1 MKLLATLSSN
11 VVLAKARTMYG
22 RRLTP
27 ENYKDLLKCQ
37 TVSEVA
43 SYLKNRTDYA
53 KVMAG
58 IEETE
63 IHRDQVEAKL
73 RQKLQDDF
81 TSLCRYEIT
90 VGERFSPYF
99 IRRWEI
105 EQILKAVLFLNSGEA
120 VTESDQAPQMP
131 PSFLELT
138 SLDPK
143 KLSHAANFDELL
155 SALARTPYSKL
166 LEPYK
171 PKEKERIDYTE
182 VEIVLFTFLYETIF
196 QIIRNNT
203 HGETKRQ
210 LLEIF
215 TSFIDLTNYVR
226 IVRLKM
232 SYRIDPEIIKKS
244 LLPYGAI
251 DQKVIDE
258 MAAAASEAEIDAAMN
273 RTAMGRKISRENC
286 SYVDEI
292 PRRYNFRI
300 CQHDLHF
307 STHPSVV
314 LIAYVFAREAE
325 ISDIITIVE
334 GIRYKLEPTEIKKL
348 LTILNSAERGG

>member
-1 MKLLATLSSN
+1 MLATLSSN

-43 SYLKNRTDYA
+43 SYLKNRTDYS

-73 RQKLQDDF
+73 RQKLQEDF

-105 EQILKAVLFLNSGEA
+105 AQILEAVLFLNSGAALPEGEEA
-120 VTESDQAPQMP
+120 SLMPQP
-131 PSFLELT
+131 FLKQS

-143 KLSHAANFDELL
+143 KLARAANFDELL
-155 SALARTPYSKL
+155 SALARTPYGKL
-166 LEPYK
+166 LEPFQ
-171 PKEKERIDYTE
+171 PKEKERIDYTRI
-182 VEIVLFTFLYETIF
+182 EIALYGFLYETIF
-196 QIIRNNT
+196 EIILKNT

-215 TSFIDLTNYVR
+215 TSFIDLSNYVR
-226 IVRLKM
+226 IVRLKL
-232 SYRIDPEIIKKS
+232 SYHIDPEVIKES

-251 DQKVIDE
+251 DRKVIDE
-258 MAAAASEAEIDAAMN
+258 MAAAKSEEEIDAAMN
-273 RTAMGRKISRENC
+273 RTPIGRKISREKC

-292 PRRYNFRI
+292 PRRYNFRV

-334 GIRYKLEPTEIKKL
+334 GIRYKLEPSEIKKL
-348 LTILNSAERGG
+348 LTIVNYMEGSG

>member
-1 MKLLATLSSN
+1 MLATLSSN

-43 SYLKNRTDYA
+43 SYLKNRTDYS
-53 KVMAG
+53 KVLAG

-73 RQKLQDDF
+73 RQKLQEDF

-90 VGERFSPYF
+90 VGEHFSPYF

-105 EQILKAVLFLNSGEA
+105 EQILQAVLFLNSGAA
-120 VTESDQAPQMP
+120 VTEDREVPPMPQ
-131 PSFLELT
+131 SFLEKT

-143 KLSHAANFDELL
+143 RLVRAANYDELL
-155 SALARTPYSKL
+155 SVLARTPYGKL
-166 LEPYK
+166 LDPYK
-171 PKEKERIDYTE
+171 PKENERIDYTRI
-182 VEIVLFTFLYETIF
+182 EIALYGFLYETIF
-196 QIIRNNT
+196 QIILKNT

-215 TSFIDLTNYVR
+215 TSFIDLSNYVR
-226 IVRLKM
+226 IVRLKV
-232 SYRIDPEIIKKS
+232 SYHIDPEVIKAS

-251 DQKVIDE
+251 DKKVIEE
-258 MAAAASEAEIDAAMN
+258 MATAKSEEEIDAAMN
-273 RTAMGRKISRENC
+273 RTAIGRKISREKS

-334 GIRYKLEPTEIKKL
+334 GIRYKLETSEIKKL
-348 LTILNSAERGG
+348 LTIVNYMEGSG

>member
-1 MKLLATLSSN
+1 MLATLSSN

-73 RQKLQDDF
+73 RQKLQEDF
-81 TSLCRYEIT
+81 ASLCRYEIT

-105 EQILKAVLFLNSGEA
+105 AQILEAVLFLNSGEA
-120 VTESDQAPQMP
+120 VTESDEASPMP
-131 PSFLELT
+131 PSFLEQT

-143 KLSHAANFDELL
+143 KLAHAANFDELL
-155 SALARTPYSKL
+155 SVLARTPYSKL
-166 LEPYK
+166 LEPFK

-182 VEIVLFTFLYETIF
+182 VEIALYTFLYETIF
-196 QIIRNNT
+196 QIIRKNT

-232 SYRIDPEIIKKS
+232 SYHIDPETIKKS

-258 MAAAASEAEIDAAMN
+258 MAAAASEEEIDAAMN
-273 RTAMGRKISRENC
+273 RTAIGRKISRENC

-334 GIRYKLEPTEIKKL
+334 GIRYKLEPPEIKKL
-348 LTILNSAERGG
+348 LTILNSMERGG

>member
-1 MKLLATLSSN
+1 MLATLSSN

-63 IHRDQVEAKL
+63 IHRDQVETKL
-73 RQKLQDDF
+73 RQKLQEDF
-81 TSLCRYEIT
+81 ASLCRYEIT

-105 EQILKAVLFLNSGEA
+105 AQILKAVLFLNSGEA
-120 VTESDQAPQMP
+120 VTESDETSPMP
-131 PSFLELT
+131 PSFLEQT

-143 KLSHAANFDELL
+143 KLARAANFDELL
-155 SALARTPYSKL
+155 SVLARTPYSKL
-166 LEPYK
+166 LEPCK
-171 PKEKERIDYTE
+171 PKGKERIDYTE

-196 QIIRNNT
+196 QIIRKNT

-232 SYRIDPEIIKKS
+232 SYCIDPEMIKKS
-244 LLPYGAI
+244 LLPYGEI
-251 DQKVIDE
+251 DRKVIDE
-258 MAAAASEAEIDAAMN
+258 MAAAASEDEIDAAMN
-273 RTAMGRKISRENC
+273 RTAIGRKISRENC

-292 PRRYNFRI
+292 PHRYNFRI

-334 GIRYKLEPTEIKKL
+334 GIRYKLETSEIKKL
-348 LTILNSAERGG
+348 LTILNSTERGG

>member
-1 MKLLATLSSN
+1 MLATLSSN

-43 SYLKNRTDYA
+43 SYLKNRTDYS

-73 RQKLQDDF
+73 RQKLQEDF
-81 TSLCRYEIT
+81 ASLCRYEIT
-90 VGERFSPYF
+90 VGERFTPYF

-105 EQILKAVLFLNSGEA
+105 AQILEVVLFLNSGAA
-120 VTESDQAPQMP
+120 VPENEEVSQMP
-131 PSFLELT
+131 QSFLEKT
-138 SLDPK
+138 NLDPK
-143 KLSHAANFDELL
+143 KLDHAANFDELL
-155 SALARTPYSKL
+155 SVLARTPYGKL
-166 LEPYK
+166 LEPFK
-171 PKEKERIDYTE
+171 PKEKERIDYTRI
-182 VEIVLFTFLYETIF
+182 EIALYGFLYETIF
-196 QIIRNNT
+196 EIILKNT
-203 HGETKRQ
+203 HGETKSQ

-215 TSFIDLTNYVR
+215 TSFIDLSNYVR

-232 SYRIDPEIIKKS
+232 SYHIDPEVIKES
-244 LLPYGAI
+244 LLPYGSI
-251 DQKVIDE
+251 NQKIIDE
-258 MAAAASEAEIDAAMN
+258 MAAAKSEEEIDAAMN
-273 RTAMGRKISRENC
+273 RTAIGRKISREKS

-292 PRRYNFRI
+292 PRRYNFRV

-334 GIRYKLEPTEIKKL
+334 GIRYKLEPSEIKKL
-348 LTILNSAERGG
+348 LTIVNYMEGSG